1 MVYRISSRDCK
12 EWHKSED
19 GLEWHKQQSIKS
31 WENRE
36 YKMYVKNVV
45 KNMKLDIVVYLNSA
59 IKIVNKEI
67 ELKIKINS

>member
-1 MVYRISSRDCK
+1 MVYKSKKKGVETAK

-36 YKMYVKNVV
+36 YKIKKYVKNV
-45 KNMKLDIVVYLNSA
+45 
-59 IKIVNKEI
+59 KEYETRHSGI
-67 ELKIKINS
+67 SKFCQSNCKQRNRTKD

>member
-1 MVYRISSRDCK
+1 MKNRMINNPEWFIEFQKKGVETAK

-36 YKMYVKNVV
+36 YKIKKYVKNVV
-45 KNMKLDIVVYLNSA
+45 KNMKQT
-59 IKIVNKEI
+59 
-67 ELKIKINS
+67 

>member
-1 MVYRISSRDCK
+1 MKNRMINNPEWFIEFQKKGVETAK

-36 YKMYVKNVV
+36 YKYK
-45 KNMKLDIVVYLNSA
+45 K
-59 IKIVNKEI
+59 
-67 ELKIKINS
+67 

>member
-1 MVYRISSRDCK
+1 M
-12 EWHKSED
+12 
-19 GLEWHKQQSIKS
+19 HKQQSIKS

-36 YKMYVKNVV
+36 YKIKSMKNVV

-67 ELKIKINS
+67 EPKD

>member
-1 MVYRISSRDCK
+1 MVYRISKKGVETAK

-36 YKMYVKNVV
+36 YK
-45 KNMKLDIVVYLNSA
+45 
-59 IKIVNKEI
+59 IKVCESGKEYETRHSGI
-67 ELKIKINS
+67 SKFCHQNCKQRNRTKD